1 MKSLRLGVWG
11 MKSPNVLKRSPKT
24 QAGAEPK
31 ATIPAARKPLEAAH
45 PTAAVRVYHNSAG
58 FFRHFF
64 FLTESFA
71 APKRLMGAKALLT
84 TFSNETGRA
93 ITDRQVTL
101 RSLTAFSLIASR

>member
-1 MKSLRLGVWG
+1 MGTAV
-11 MKSPNVLKRSPKT
+11 PIVPARSPKP

-31 ATIPAARKPLEAAH
+31 ATIPAAGKPLEAVH

-84 TFSNETGRA
+84 TFSKETGRA

-101 RSLTAFSLIASR
+101 RSLTAFL